1 VLLEQGENQSDKS
14 QKHADSVAALLE
26 EFLDVFAKPTQL
38 PPSRPFDHHIPL
50 VPGSVPVNAKPYRYS
65 PFHKSEIERQ
75 VTELLKAGFIVPSV
89 SPFASLVLLVQ
100 KKDGTWRF
108 CVDYR
113 KLNSLTIKNKF
124 PMPLV
129 DEILEELASTVF
141 SLVWTLLQGIIRLE
155 WGRKMSLKRHLK
167 LIRAIISLG

>member
-50 VPGSVPVNAKPYRYS
+50 VHGSVPVNAKPYRYS
-65 PFHKSEIERQ
+65 PFHKSEIEKQ
-75 VTELLKAGFIVPSV
+75 VTELLKADFIVPSV
-89 SPFASLVLLVQ
+89 SPFASPVLLVQ